1 MEEDF
6 HRAREDELL
15 RELDALRLKLKE
27 NQLQQQDTMRTQKEQ
42 SSREAAVQRDSYEQ
56 QLWQMQRDFEV
67 KLRDCLQEAE
77 LRRKAEI
84 QEIEANKNAHIQDL
98 VRKHQL
104 NFEKMKK
111 YYLDITTSNLD
122 LIKSLKDEV

>member
-1 MEEDF
+1 
-6 HRAREDELL
+6 
-15 RELDALRLKLKE
+15 
-27 NQLQQQDTMRTQKEQ
+27 
-42 SSREAAVQRDSYEQ
+42 
-56 QLWQMQRDFEV
+56 MQRDFEI

-122 LIKSLKDEV
+122 LIKSLKDEVEEMRKKQIANE

>member
-1 MEEDF
+1 
-6 HRAREDELL
+6 
-15 RELDALRLKLKE
+15 
-27 NQLQQQDTMRTQKEQ
+27 
-42 SSREAAVQRDSYEQ
+42 
-56 QLWQMQRDFEV
+56 MQRDFEV

-98 VRKHQL
+98 VRKHQR

-122 LIKSLKDEV
+122 LIKSLKDEVEEMRKKQIANEQLMYDVAQENKRLTGPLQTALAEAE